1 MKITKFFN
9 LQTFTTH
16 ISLLKYQYACV
27 LSERLHHDLQIYNI
41 YTCYT
46 RLIGDV
52 DFSHDIALLITF

>member
-1 MKITKFFN
+1 MPVYCQSDCIM
-9 LQTFTTH
+9 
-16 ISLLKYQYACV
+16 ICKYI
-27 LSERLHHDLQIYNI
+27 IYI